1 MRLWPQVTQSE
12 SSRCLQ
18 VFMLDAE
25 TGREV
30 GYGGTVAADKLRG
43 VPPADPFA
51 CADLQGRY
59 MARPL
64 QPLVPL

>member
-1 MRLWPQVTQSE
+1 
-12 SSRCLQ
+12 
-18 VFMLDAE
+18 MLDAE